1 MLHTAASVVDRSV
14 WVVDYRLVH
23 TTFET
28 AQYQMY
34 VADGALTDEA
44 HLPDMSSVRWVP
56 SDDAAVC
63 SYFLDT
69 SFTILRV

>member
-1 MLHTAASVVDRSV
+1 MLHTAASIVDRSV
-14 WVVDYRLVH
+14 WVVDDRLVH
-23 TTFET
+23 PTFET

-44 HLPDMSSVRWVP
+44 HLPDMSCVWRFP
-56 SDDAAVC
+56 SNDAALC

-69 SFTILRV
+69 RIAILRV